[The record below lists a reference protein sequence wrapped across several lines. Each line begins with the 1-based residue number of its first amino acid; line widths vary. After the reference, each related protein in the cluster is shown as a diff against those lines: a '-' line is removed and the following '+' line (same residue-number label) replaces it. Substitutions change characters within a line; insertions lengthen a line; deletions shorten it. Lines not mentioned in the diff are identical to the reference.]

1 MTILCIGDSNTYG
14 YDPRSFPGSR
24 YPADVRW
31 TERLPGVTVLNSG
44 VNGMRIPG
52 ADTVDLAVI
61 RKKKPDLITVM
72 LGTNDLLE
80 GAGAGKTAERMQEY
94 VSALKGAGAEILLI
108 APPPLEPGEWVPDA
122 ELIAQSRKLAAL
134 YREIAERSGLA
145 FADAGQWGVEL
156 CFDGVHFSPR
166 GHAAFAI
173 GLSEAL
179 GRHRRETGEENGL
192 HS

>member
-14 YDPRSFPGSR
+14 YDPRSFLGSR

-31 TERLPGVTVLNSG
+31 TERLPGVTVLNGG
-44 VNGMRIPG
+44 VNGMRIPP
-52 ADTVDLAVI
+52 ADAAGIAAI
-61 RKKKPDLITVM
+61 REKAPTLIAVM

-80 GAGAGKTAERMQEY
+80 GTGAGKTAERMEEY
-94 VSALKGAGAEILLI
+94 LSALREAGPEILLI
-108 APPPLEPGEWVPDA
+108 APPPLQRGEWVQNE
-122 ELIAQSRKLAAL
+122 ELITRSKKLASL

-166 GHAAFAI
+166 GHAAFAA
-173 GLSEAL
+173 GLAEAL
-179 GRHRRETGEENGL
+179 GRHLRETGEENGL